1 MLLISVNLVVLF
13 KTSIYYGKVWNRK
26 LLFLINSTYMCFTK
40 NLFFFNKWLSLV
52 WQGDNDT
59 VIHRDTGHGH
69 GVILGLM
76 LTDWMLLSIIVVKQT
91 PTIVETPT
99 QAHITHWPSLSFI
112 LTFHRI
118 ALNIYLILRW
128 SCDSILYILLE
139 LETIFC
145 ESSEL
150 RIIKNWIE
158 VIIKHWWFNIV
169 SGCHEFTLHIFCSN
183 FLILILLCVVTRV
196 GLCRWPRNMCSRK
209 LSQYLPNTGL
219 YYSNSKDD
227 SFALYTKNQYGLYVL
242 A

>member
-1 MLLISVNLVVLF
+1 MLEIVCVCVWVGLVI
-13 KTSIYYGKVWNRK
+13 KSIIWHLRGHATD
-26 LLFLINSTYMCFTK
+26 FCQFGSTFQDKYILWKSLKQKASIPYQFSLYVFYQK
-40 NLFFFNKWLSLV
+40 LFFFNKWLSLV

-139 LETIFC
+139 LETIFV
-145 ESSEL
+145 
-150 RIIKNWIE
+150 K
-158 VIIKHWWFNIV
+158 VV
-169 SGCHEFTLHIFCSN
+169 S
-183 FLILILLCVVTRV
+183 
-196 GLCRWPRNMCSRK
+196 
-209 LSQYLPNTGL
+209 
-219 YYSNSKDD
+219 
-227 SFALYTKNQYGLYVL
+227 
-242 A
+242 

>member
-1 MLLISVNLVVLF
+1 MLLFSVNLV
-13 KTSIYYGKVWNRK
+13 TNIYYGKVWNRK

-139 LETIFC
+139 LLRFVILYFKVFHVLKLPPYNHIHYNENS
-145 ESSEL
+145 ESL
-150 RIIKNWIE
+150 FYFQQLK
-158 VIIKHWWFNIV
+158 
-169 SGCHEFTLHIFCSN
+169 
-183 FLILILLCVVTRV
+183 
-196 GLCRWPRNMCSRK
+196 
-209 LSQYLPNTGL
+209 
-219 YYSNSKDD
+219 
-227 SFALYTKNQYGLYVL
+227 
-242 A
+242 